1 MATHAIRAKELPRER
16 ALFETTARTLGRH
29 LKGAWEVP
37 SKAARIFKEYAV
49 DLYFPANRLSVPQ
62 RLRCSIPLLLV
73 EYLVYRV
80 DSVAERAKDV
90 DLDVARNDDYDKLH
104 RYKARFESL
113 LRRAHAC
120 NDVVAREIENG
131 ERYVRLENKVTSGR
145 TVDHADVLRLA
156 ELRPSDV
163 RLLHGMTFALLGRP
177 GDPALL
183 KLLWP
188 VEVLADIGNDLSH
201 YHQDVASGQFNTYA
215 AFVKLYGA
223 AAPERIRAEIARYER
238 MLLDELAAFPSG
250 RQAELRALATRRYR
264 PLTAVVPDA
273 LPVAR
278 PHAER
283 P

>member
-16 ALFETTARTLGRH
+16 ALVETAARTLRRR
-29 LKGAWEVP
+29 LTGALEVP
-37 SKAARIFKEYAV
+37 GKAARIVKDYAG

-62 RLRCSIPLLLV
+62 RLWCAPPILLV

-80 DSVAERAKDV
+80 DSVAEGARDV
-90 DLDVARNDDYDKLH
+90 DLDAARNDDYAKLH
-104 RYKARFESL
+104 AYKARFERL
-113 LRRAHAC
+113 LRRLHAHNA
-120 NDVVAREIENG
+120 VVAREIENG

-145 TVDHADVLRLA
+145 TLDHADVLRLA

-177 GDPALL
+177 CDTALL

-188 VEVLADIGNDLSH
+188 VEVLADIGNDLSQ

-215 AFVKLYGA
+215 AFVQLYGA
-223 AAPERIRAEIARYER
+223 AAPDRIRTEIARYER
-238 MLLDELAAFPSG
+238 MFLDELARFPRA

-273 LPVAR
+273 LPAAPAPADR
-278 PHAER
+278 P
-283 P
+283 